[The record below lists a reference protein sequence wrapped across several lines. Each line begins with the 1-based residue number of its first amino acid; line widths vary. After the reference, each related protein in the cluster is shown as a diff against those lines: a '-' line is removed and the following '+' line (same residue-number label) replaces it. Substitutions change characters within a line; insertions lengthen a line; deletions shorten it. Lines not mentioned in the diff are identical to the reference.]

1 MSSYSILLAAV
12 VSHSLLAHLLN
23 PPSYPIMS
31 SQRFRE
37 AIGMLCKCYC
47 PRKGFFRK
55 SKNCHYQRRETG
67 HKTIDEK
74 MLIDTHYGAI
84 ANRAVKQKPAEL
96 IVPEKGQ
103 QGFKKLFGISW
114 VDAVKQGMVYNA
126 KDACVKLSVDGLV
139 CCANPQRIYIKI
151 H

>member
-1 MSSYSILLAAV
+1 V
-12 VSHSLLAHLLN
+12 K
-23 PPSYPIMS
+23 PSACCANVIALVKDS
-31 SQRFRE
+31 FEKAKIVIISE
-37 AIGMLCKCYC
+37 GKL
-47 PRKGFFRK
+47 
-55 SKNCHYQRRETG
+55 G

-126 KDACVKLSVDGLV
+126 KDACVKLSVDGQGLEKKWRS
-139 CCANPQRIYIKI
+139 AEAGKLIKFGGGAYLASNLMLMMS
-151 H
+151 